1 MMRYRTRA
9 AALVVALMAAGVA
22 QAQGRPP
29 APVLAAVQAMDTMC
43 REFGTPGDKS
53 GLLRAAD
60 LNGDGVADWVLDE
73 GAYVCEGAA
82 SLFGGSGGSQ
92 VSVWAGRRD
101 GGASEPFTHGAF
113 GAVIDGGRLWLMV
126 GGEMCG
132 QKTAGL
138 ARAEYEGCRRPLAW
152 DARTGR
158 FDFAP
163 VSEARPVD

>member
-1 MMRYRTRA
+1 MHHTAGA
-9 AALVVALMAAGVA
+9 AALVIALTAAGAA

-29 APVLAAVQAMDTMC
+29 APVLTAVQAMDTMC

-92 VSVWAGRRD
+92 VTVWAGRGN
-101 GGASEPFTHGAF
+101 GGVSQPFSHGAF
-113 GAVIDGGRLWLMV
+113 GAAIEDGRLWLMV

-152 DARTGR
+152 DARAEQ

-163 VSEARPVD
+163 VSEARPLE